1 MTDAFE
7 PLLLALWND
16 MRDISILWQVA
27 IIAASLATA
36 GSLSYLLRPRLHAGD
51 GSKLEIGLGGLRRL
65 VFPLG
70 TLTLVLVGRWSLA
83 HFQPGV
89 SLLSVAVPLLTALA
103 IVRFVV
109 YMLRLVFAPGSLLA
123 VSERTIAWLVWLCF
137 ALYVLGL
144 APGILQFF
152 DDISFKLGEHRI
164 SLLLIGQAIVWVIA
178 ALMLAMWASRLLEER
193 LMAAHGMDMT
203 LRVVL
208 TKVLRAVL
216 ILLAVLIV
224 LPVLGIDLTAL
235 SVFGG
240 ALGVGLGFG
249 LQKIASNYISGF
261 IILFDRSVTIGDLV
275 RIEKHTGKLSRM
287 TARYVVV
294 RALDGTEAI
303 IPNETVITS
312 TVINQSYSDRKVA
325 IMMPVQVG
333 YASDLDLAMRLMLE
347 TAKRHPRVLGD
358 PAPRVQIN
366 AFADNG
372 IDLELA
378 AWVDDPELGKT
389 NLRSDIFYGIWQAFK
404 AHGVEI
410 PYPQR
415 EVRMRENP
423 GASERRQDAP
433 DKEK

>member
-1 MTDAFE
+1 VTDAFE
-7 PLLLALWND
+7 PLLLTLWQD
-16 MRDISILWQVA
+16 VRDVRILWQIAIVA
-27 IIAASLATA
+27 VSLAVA
-36 GSLSYLLRPRLHAGD
+36 LWMSYRLQPRLRAGN
-51 GSKLEIGLGGLRRL
+51 GSKLNIGLGGLRRL
-65 VFPLG
+65 AFPLVA
-70 TLTLVLVGRWSLA
+70 LTLVLAGRGSLL
-83 HFQPGV
+83 HFHASV
-89 SLLSVAVPLLTALA
+89 SLLSIAVPLLTAMAL
-103 IVRFVV
+103 IRFGV
-109 YMLRLVFAPGSLLA
+109 YMLRLVFTPGSLLA
-123 VSERTIAWLVWLCF
+123 AFERTIAWLVWVGF
-137 ALYVLGL
+137 AVHVLGI

-152 DDISFKLGEHRI
+152 DDVSFKLGEHRI
-164 SLLLIGQAIVWVIA
+164 SLLLVGQAMVWVIA
-178 ALMLAMWASRLLEER
+178 ALMLAMWASRLVEER
-193 LMAAHGMDMT
+193 LMSTHAMDMT
-203 LRVVL
+203 LRVVM
-208 TKVLRAVL
+208 TKVLRAL
-216 ILLAVLIV
+216 FTLLAVLIV

-275 RIEKHTGKLSRM
+275 TIEKHTGKLSKM

-312 TVINQSYSDRKVA
+312 IVVNQSYSDRKVA
-325 IMMPVQVG
+325 VTMPVQVS

-347 TAKRHPRVLGD
+347 AATRNPRVIGD

-378 AWVDDPELGKT
+378 AWIEDPEHGKP

-404 AHGVEI
+404 AHGIEI

-415 EVRMRENP
+415 EVRLRESPNQP
-423 GASERRQDAP
+423 VHARDDLGR
-433 DKEK
+433 EK

>member
-7 PLLLALWND
+7 PLLLALWKD
-16 MRDISILWQVA
+16 VREVSVLWQVA
-27 IIAASLATA
+27 IIALSLAIA
-36 GSLSYLLRPRLHAGD
+36 GSLAYLLRPRLHAGD

-65 VFPLG
+65 IFPLG
-70 TLTLVLVGRWSLA
+70 ALTLVLIGRWSLA
-83 HFQPGV
+83 HFQPGI
-89 SLLSVAVPLLTALA
+89 SLMSVAVPLLTALA
-103 IVRFVV
+103 ISRFVV

-123 VSERTIAWLVWLCF
+123 ASERAIAWLAWLGF

-144 APGILQFF
+144 APGMLQFF
-152 DDISFKLGEHRI
+152 DDVSFNLGEHRI
-164 SLLLIGQAIVWVIA
+164 SLLLIGQACVWVIA
-178 ALMLAMWASRLLEER
+178 TLMLAMWASRLLEER
-193 LMAAHGMDMT
+193 LMAAHGIDMT

-208 TKVLRAVL
+208 AKVLRAVL
-216 ILLAVLIV
+216 ILLGVLIV

-261 IILFDRSVTIGDLV
+261 IILFDRSVSIGDLV
-275 RIEKHTGKLSRM
+275 TIEKHTGKLSRM

-294 RALDGTEAI
+294 RAVDGTEAI

-325 IMMPVQVG
+325 IMMPVQVS

-347 TAKRHPRVLGD
+347 TAERHPRVLGD

-389 NLRSDIFYGIWQAFK
+389 NLRSEIFYGIWQAFK
-404 AHGVEI
+404 AHRIEI
-410 PYPQR
+410 PCPQR
-415 EVRMRENP
+415 EVRLREYP
-423 GASERRQDAP
+423 GAPAHTRDAQG
-433 DKEK
+433 KEK